1 MLYRLS
7 YESSQIKEG
16 RKTHNRKKKGKEEG
30 EVIREGKEKE
40 REIGKKR
47 RGKRE
52 KRGIKSED

>member
-16 RKTHNRKKKGKEEG
+16 RKTDNRKKKGKEDG

-52 KRGIKSED
+52 KRGIKK